1 MASFSPLLMFEFIKG
16 VDVGE
21 WRGGGGAA
29 LTVLV
34 VVAGAEASVVMD
46 HGETRFFFIALIFIL
61 DSVVCMS
68 HRSSWR
74 ANAIAHHDT

>member
-34 VVAGAEASVVMD
+34 VVAGAEASVVMEIQD
-46 HGETRFFFIALIFIL
+46 FSLL
-61 DSVVCMS
+61 L
-68 HRSSWR
+68 
-74 ANAIAHHDT
+74 